1 MPQEHNFLLR
11 FPQCAMQKTVLVM
24 PDAIAAADRRYHDLG
39 IVSKLLAREGFKIVQ
54 MSPEPYLAAAS
65 DSTRDE
71 ELWASLEVMSASH
84 GLTSPKSFY
93 EIAGELVAS
102 FTRAYKSDCSIGSG
116 FIRSFFYNFYI
127 FSCAPWAMLTG
138 AYF

>member
-1 MPQEHNFLLR
+1 
-11 FPQCAMQKTVLVM
+11 MQKTVLVM
-24 PDAIAAADRRYHDLG
+24 PDAIAAADGRYHDLG

-71 ELWASLEVMSASH
+71 ELWASLEVMSASSH

-93 EIAGELVAS
+93 EIAGEVVAS
-102 FTRAYKSDCSIGSG
+102 FTRAHNSDRSIGSG
-116 FIRSFFYNFYI
+116 FIRTISALYGRCSPGHTSRSPEAFFI
-127 FSCAPWAMLTG
+127 WTDV
-138 AYF
+138 